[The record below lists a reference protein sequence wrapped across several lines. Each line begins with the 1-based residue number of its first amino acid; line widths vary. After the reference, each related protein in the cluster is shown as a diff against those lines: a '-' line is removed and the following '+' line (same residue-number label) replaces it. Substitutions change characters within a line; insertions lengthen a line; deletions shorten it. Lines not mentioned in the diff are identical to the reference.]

1 MMKNRTLHALI
12 PVLLLG
18 CLTACEIPF
27 SLEDTS
33 SPRIFVHCVPA
44 DGGTSLLVQ
53 YAAPAYGNASKV
65 FDFHPSSVVLTV
77 NGTPQTLIAEGQKD
91 GLLHSTTHLQPG
103 DEVAVE
109 VSAEGLPSASG
120 SSTVPPIPT
129 ISGWKLETIQSD
141 TLTCTRITLTLDH
154 IPAAGEYLGLQ
165 IRTHTDLLYLEDGI
179 PVMDS
184 IDEYAAPGKALT
196 DQEIAR
202 MDLSDY
208 IQVNFSD
215 GLISGMATDEP
226 LAILTADQFDG
237 RDYSFYLD
245 SPDLDWL
252 YDFAGGALPGEQG
265 WDLDSGNW
273 SWLSDGEDEADEDPQ
288 ERILLGKVT
297 TCQLILHR
305 LSKEFYYYA
314 KAQYQSNFDFLSN
327 MGLTPANFTYS
338 NIRGGIGLIGAIS
351 TTCTEPFIIETAD
364 LTDLAGNLPAEAAQ
378 DALSR

>member
-1 MMKNRTLHALI
+1 MKKRTLRALI

-18 CLTACEIPF
+18 CLSACEIPF
-27 SLEDTS
+27 SLEDAS
-33 SPRIFVHCVPA
+33 SPRIFVQCVPA

-53 YAAPAYGNASKV
+53 YAAPAYGNASTV

-77 NGTPQTLIAEGQKD
+77 NGRPQTLSEGALRD
-91 GLLHSTTHLQPG
+91 GLLYSTAPLQPG
-103 DEVAVE
+103 DEVKVE
-109 VSAEGLPSASG
+109 VSAKDLPSVSG
-120 SSTVPPIPT
+120 SSTVPPVPS
-129 ISGWKLETIQSD
+129 ISGWKVETVQSD
-141 TLTCTRITLTLDH
+141 TLSSTRITLTLDH
-154 IPAAGEYLGLQ
+154 APTADEYHGLQ
-165 IRTHTDLLYLEDGI
+165 IRTHTDLLYLENGI
-179 PVMDS
+179 PVTDS
-184 IDEYAAPGKALT
+184 FDAYTAPGKAFT
-196 DQEIAR
+196 EQEIAR

-208 IQVNFSD
+208 IQVNFSG

-226 LAILTADQFDG
+226 LAILSADQFDG

-265 WDLDSGNW
+265 WDLDTGAW
-273 SWLSDGEDEADEDPQ
+273 DWFSDGEDEADEELP

-305 LSKEFYYYA
+305 LSKEFYHYA
-314 KAQYQSNFDFLSN
+314 RAQYQSNFDFLSN

-351 TTCTEPFIIETAD
+351 TTRTEPFILE
-364 LTDLAGNLPAEAAQ
+364 AE
-378 DALSR
+378 

>member
-1 MMKNRTLHALI
+1 MMKKRTLRALI

-18 CLTACEIPF
+18 CLSACEIPF
-27 SLEDTS
+27 SLEDAST
-33 SPRIFVHCVPA
+33 PRIFVQCVPA
-44 DGGTSLLVQ
+44 DGGTSLLIQ

-65 FDFHPSSVVLTV
+65 FDFHPSSATLTV
-77 NGTPQTLIAEGQKD
+77 NGRPQTLSEGGLKD
-91 GLLHSTTHLQPG
+91 GLLYSTSSLQPG
-103 DEVAVE
+103 DEVKVE

-120 SSTVPPIPT
+120 SSTVPPIPA
-129 ISGWKLETIQSD
+129 ISDRKVETVQSD
-141 TLTCTRITLTLDH
+141 TLTSTRITLTLDH
-154 IPAAGEYLGLQ
+154 APAADEYYGLQ
-165 IRTHTDLLYLEDGI
+165 IWTRTDLLYLEDGI
-179 PVMDS
+179 PATDS
-184 IDEYAAPGKALT
+184 FEAYSAPGKAFT

-208 IQVNFSD
+208 VQVNFSD
-215 GLISGMATDEP
+215 GLISGMATDKP

-237 RDYSFYLD
+237 RDYPFYLD

-252 YDFAGGALPGEQG
+252 YDFAGDALPGEQG
-265 WDLDSGNW
+265 WDLDAGGW
-273 SWLSDGEDEADEDPQ
+273 DWFSDGDDETDEELP

-351 TTCTEPFIIETAD
+351 TTRTEPFMLET
-364 LTDLAGNLPAEAAQ
+364 E
-378 DALSR
+378 

>member
-1 MMKNRTLHALI
+1 MMRIRILRTLI

-18 CLTACEIPF
+18 CLSSCEIPF
-27 SLEDTS
+27 SLEDAS

-77 NGTPQTLIAEGQKD
+77 NGTPQTLTAEGRQD
-91 GLLHSTTHLQPG
+91 GLLHSTSPLRPG
-103 DEVAVE
+103 DEVKVE

-129 ISGWKLETIQSD
+129 ISDWKVETIQSD

-154 IPAAGEYLGLQ
+154 APAADEYHGLQ

-179 PVMDS
+179 PVTDS
-184 IDEYAAPGKALT
+184 IDAYAAPGKALT

-202 MDLSDY
+202 MDLSNY
-208 IQVNFSD
+208 VQVNFAD

-265 WDLDSGNW
+265 WDLDAGDW
-273 SWLSDGEDEADEDPQ
+273 SWFSDGDDEAEADLP

-297 TCQLILHR
+297 TCRLILHR

-351 TTCTEPFIIETAD
+351 TTRTEPFIIEK
-364 LTDLAGNLPAEAAQ
+364 TDLSAPATN
-378 DALSR
+378 